1 MRYGRDVE
9 DVISRKVEVQTPKFD
24 ELVDPKP
31 FNDWLADMDHYFE
44 WYEMSEHRW
53 VRFSKMKLVGE
64 AKIYWINVERQ
75 IERVAHEAIM
85 YWNELKEKLREKY
98 LPITYKDHLMDELI
112 LL

>member
-1 MRYGRDVE
+1 
-9 DVISRKVEVQTPKFD
+9 
-24 ELVDPKP
+24 
-31 FNDWLADMDHYFE
+31 
-44 WYEMSEHRW
+44 
-53 VRFSKMKLVGE
+53 MKLVGE